1 MKSVDFVAQKV
12 GDCAPNMKL
21 FPKRIAKAQ
30 YNVYGNVMEAMLK
43 PFVNGVYGMMGNIV
57 FVASQ
62 NYDPAMNVVQG
73 LTWQNPNGKPKCVV
87 ISVVLS
93 CLHRQQK
100 RLLCVNGALLVKL
113 SPNLK

>member
-62 NYDPAMNVVQG
+62 IAISHVVTQYEEHVG
-73 LTWQNPNGKPKCVV
+73 WG
-87 ISVVLS
+87 VLGEE
-93 CLHRQQK
+93 R
-100 RLLCVNGALLVKL
+100 
-113 SPNLK
+113 